1 MKLWCV
7 FDLATKKAQIEAME
21 AESLAEDFWSDNR
34 KAQAHM
40 QQMTALRDEVTTWES
55 IDAQLTD
62 LLGLAGLLEEEPD
75 AGLQAE
81 IEASLSTIEQQVEQL
96 LFSLMLNGEHDERN
110 ALLSIHAGSGG
121 VDAQDWADML
131 FRMYL

>member
-7 FDLATKKAQIEAME
+7 FDLATKKTQIEAME

-62 LLGLAGLLEEEPD
+62 LLGLAGLLEEPD

-81 IEASLSTIEQQVEQL
+81 IVASLSTIEQQVEQL
-96 LFSLMLNGEHDERN
+96 LFSLMLN
-110 ALLSIHAGSGG
+110 
-121 VDAQDWADML
+121 
-131 FRMYL
+131 